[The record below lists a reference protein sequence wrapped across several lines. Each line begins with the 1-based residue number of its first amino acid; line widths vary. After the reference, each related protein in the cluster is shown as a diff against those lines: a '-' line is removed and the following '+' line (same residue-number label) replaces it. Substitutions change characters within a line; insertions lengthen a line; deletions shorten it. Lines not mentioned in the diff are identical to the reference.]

1 MTNLDR
7 RLRELGLP
15 ELVELACSQPPGN
28 LVRQQALT
36 QIIRR
41 IERQLWR
48 EYIAGYED
56 ALQQTWLYFCRN
68 ICEATTGD
76 RYDPNRANLVTW
88 LNNYLKRRVQDLK
101 IDKYEKIRIFTDSL
115 KLGKDGELIDIIDTI
130 PAAPDIPPLLKD
142 IQTWAKTDAD
152 GTLQSTY
159 IKGHPQANCQLLILR
174 RLPPETSWDNL
185 SKELGI
191 SISTLSAFY
200 QRKCQPML
208 HNFGRSEGYV

>member
-1 MTNLDR
+1 M
-7 RLRELGLP
+7 
-15 ELVELACSQPPGN
+15 
-28 LVRQQALT
+28 RQQALT
-36 QIIRR
+36 QIIRT

-48 EYIAGYED
+48 EYIDGYED

-68 ICEATTGD
+68 ICEATTGQK
-76 RYDPNRANLVTW
+76 YDPNRANLVTW
-88 LNNYLKRRVQDLK
+88 LNNYLTRRVQDLR
-101 IDKYEKIRIFTDSL
+101 IDKYEKIRTFTDSL
-115 KLGKDGELIDIIDTI
+115 KLGKDGELIDVIDTI

-142 IQTWAKTDAD
+142 LQTWVQADAD

-174 RLPPETSWDNL
+174 RLPPETSWDSL
-185 SKELGI
+185 SNELGI

-200 QRKCQPML
+200 QRRCQPIL